1 MGDGRLREVVAH
13 TGSTVRKSM
22 IYKILRF
29 IKMLEMI
36 LLDLYFFFKVTQNA
50 GLLLL
55 NSLKQNTLLFN

>member
-29 IKMLEMI
+29 IKIPEMI
-36 LLDLYFFFKVTQNA
+36 LLDLYF
-50 GLLLL
+50 
-55 NSLKQNTLLFN
+55 SLK

>member
-13 TGSTVRKSM
+13 KGSTVRKSM

-29 IKMLEMI
+29 IKMPEMI